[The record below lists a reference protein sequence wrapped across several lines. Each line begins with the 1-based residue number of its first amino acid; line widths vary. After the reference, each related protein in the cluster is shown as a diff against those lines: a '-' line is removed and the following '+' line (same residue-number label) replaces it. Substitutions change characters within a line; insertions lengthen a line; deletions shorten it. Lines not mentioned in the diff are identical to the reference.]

1 MCEIWCGEEV
11 MRKSRDGAGGTGL
24 PRRTPQA
31 VVDQLQLTSQVSFD
45 SLLETVEAAHGK
57 PITVRLVP
65 DSTLRGVSGLWLET
79 EVKSHIIVPQ
89 NQSELHRM
97 HVICHEFGH
106 ILLQHQSCEGLA
118 GSMPSVFNHVGQK
131 KGIKRMLARSPHWN
145 EVEKAAEEVAYLLS
159 RILLEKP
166 AAPTSDFEK
175 VFG

>member
-1 MCEIWCGEEV
+1 MQ
-11 MRKSRDGAGGTGL
+11 KSRDGAGGGGL
-24 PRRTPQA
+24 PRRTPQT
-31 VVDQLQLTSQVSFD
+31 VVDQLQLTSQVSFE
-45 SLLETVEAAHGK
+45 SLLKTVEAAHGK

-79 EVKSHIIVPQ
+79 EVKSHILVPQ
-89 NQSELHRM
+89 NHTELHRM